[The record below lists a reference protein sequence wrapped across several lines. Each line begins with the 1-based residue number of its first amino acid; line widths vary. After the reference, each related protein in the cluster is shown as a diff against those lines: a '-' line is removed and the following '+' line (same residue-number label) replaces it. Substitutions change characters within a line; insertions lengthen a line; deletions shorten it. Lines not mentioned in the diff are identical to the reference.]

1 MEVINTTAA
10 AKRMKIDRKTFV
22 RWSKDADFPAP
33 VRRGWWSVKKL
44 DAYINKS
51 TAPVGEV
58 FDAVE
63 ENYHLILEVLYG
75 TNSPQI

>member
-10 AKRMKIDRKTFV
+10 AKRMKINRKTFV
-22 RWSKDADFPAP
+22 RWSNDADFPAP

-51 TAPVGEV
+51 TAPVGEE

-63 ENYHLILEVLYG
+63 ENYKQIIEVLYG

>member
-10 AKRMKIDRKTFV
+10 ANRMKINRKTFV

-51 TAPVGEV
+51 TAPVGEE

-63 ENYHLILEVLYG
+63 ENYKQIIEVLYG

>member
-51 TAPVGEV
+51 TAPGEV
-58 FDAVE
+58 VDAVE

>member
-10 AKRMKIDRKTFV
+10 ARRMKISRKTFV
-22 RWSKDADFPAP
+22 RWSRDADFPRP
-33 VRRGWWSVKKL
+33 FRPGWWSV
-44 DAYINKS
+44 DAIEAYINKS
-51 TAPVGEV
+51 TAPGEV
-58 FDAVE
+58 VDAVE

>member
-10 AKRMKIDRKTFV
+10 ANRMKINRKTFV
-22 RWSKDADFPAP
+22 RWSNDADFPAP

-51 TAPVGEV
+51 TAPVGEE

>member
-51 TAPVGEV
+51 TAPVGEE

-63 ENYHLILEVLYG
+63 ENYKQIIEVLYG